1 MASFRGYPCCSCLAK
16 WLPAYEKELL
26 RRGVI
31 RFNLDVF
38 QLIGGAKAS
47 AGTHS
52 NGGAFDIGQ
61 MSDETILVARQMG
74 ADATWA
80 RTRAQ
85 GFSLPHT
92 HGVLRGCR
100 HNKPA
105 RYQIAA
111 VDAGFNGLGL
121 GGRAGEDD
129 GPRPLSKR
137 SWRAGIRWAKR
148 QARVRRRWVQSYA
161 AVRPAHGR
169 VKPGGRIV
177 KTRKKGSGFTSAWTQ
192 TDYKG
197 RVWMRTKLSPLWY
210 LADDFDRR
218 KK

>member
-1 MASFRGYPCCSCLAK
+1 MAVFRGFPCCSCLAA
-16 WLPAYEKELL
+16 WLAAFEAELL

-31 RFNLDVF
+31 RERLDVY
-38 QLIGGAKAS
+38 QLTGDAPQSG
-47 AGTHS
+47 GTHA
-52 NGGAFDIGQ
+52 GGAFDIGQ

-177 KTRKKGSGFTSAWTQ
+177 KTRRQGSGFTSAWAR
-192 TDYKG
+192 TDHLG
-197 RVWMRTKLSPLWY
+197 RVWLRTKASPLWY
-210 LADDFDRR
+210 LASDFKRR
-218 KK
+218 GK